1 MTETTP
7 VCQGVIY
14 TTSATSSDGHSYA
27 VEVLLPPKCYRN
39 LKGEVTGSQRWK
51 EKILES
57 WGYRVL
63 RLDGEKWDGYGTD
76 EDGKTEYLRSALAS
90 C

>member
-1 MTETTP
+1 M
-7 VCQGVIY
+7 CKGVLF
-14 TTSATSSDGHSYA
+14 TTSAVSSDGQNYA

-63 RLDGEKWDGYGTD
+63 RLDGGKWDEYGAD
-76 EDGKTEYLRSALAS
+76 EDGKNEYLRSALAS